1 MHNNPQLDDAAKTPP
16 ADTVPSATQG
26 PKDAASPIQDAQPAE
41 TGGAEER
48 RDLGGVVKVDHRGMV
63 LGFVWNRA

>member
-16 ADTVPSATQG
+16 ANAASPATQASE
-26 PKDAASPIQDAQPAE
+26 DATSPIQDAQPAA
-41 TGGAEER
+41 TGGAETR

-63 LGFVWNRA
+63 LGFVWNRE